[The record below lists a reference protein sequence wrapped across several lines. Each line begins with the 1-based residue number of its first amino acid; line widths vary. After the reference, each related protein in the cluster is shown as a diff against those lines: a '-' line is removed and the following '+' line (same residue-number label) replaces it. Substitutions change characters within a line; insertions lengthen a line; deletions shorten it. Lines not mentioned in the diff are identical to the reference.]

1 MFLASAE
8 LAAVASVLGKL
19 PTVEEYMQYATRI
32 DSMAPEIYRY
42 LNFDQMPAFVESA
55 KRGQEV
61 VLKLAM

>member
-1 MFLASAE
+1 M
-8 LAAVASVLGKL
+8 GKL
-19 PTVEEYMQYATRI
+19 PTPTEYMEYAGKI

-42 LNFDQMPAFVESA
+42 LNFDQMPDFVESA